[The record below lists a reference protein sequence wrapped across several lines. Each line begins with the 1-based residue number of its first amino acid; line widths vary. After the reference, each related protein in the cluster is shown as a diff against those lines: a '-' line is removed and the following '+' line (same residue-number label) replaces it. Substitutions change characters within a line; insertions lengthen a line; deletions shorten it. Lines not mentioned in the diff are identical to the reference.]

1 MPKKK
6 TDKAEEKKVQT
17 EEKLEEVE
25 STENAEDVASA
36 TETEEVLDE
45 NRKKIKA
52 QEEELALQKDK
63 YMRLAAEYENYRKRS
78 ANEKLSI
85 YDDATAK
92 AVTELLPV
100 ADSMQMA
107 MANMKEADPEVLKGI
122 ELISNQLA
130 KSFEKL
136 KVESY
141 GKVGDVFDPNLHNA
155 ISKIDSEEFEENT
168 ISLVFQM
175 GFKIGDSIIRH
186 AMVQVANC
194 G

>member
-45 NRKKIKA
+45 NQKKIKA

-175 GFKIGDSIIRH
+175 GFKIGDRIIRH

>member
-45 NRKKIKA
+45 NQKKIKA

-155 ISKIDSEEFEENT
+155 VMAVDDDNLESGTISEELQKGYMYKE
-168 ISLVFQM
+168 SVV
-175 GFKIGDSIIRH
+175 RH
-186 AMVQVANC
+186 SMVKVVN
-194 G
+194 